1 MKKVKI
7 HTIVFIFLISIFTVA
22 PITAS
27 SEELGEAKPSEETK
41 EKLSPA
47 DREAK
52 AYELFDEIL
61 TLTETPDIQ
70 AVLPQ
75 IEALYFRIIREYSDT
90 ALAQESYWRLIS
102 LYVDKSVPP
111 GYEKA
116 ETLYYEF
123 LKKYPESV
131 IKNMIEDTLSKS
143 YYKNG
148 KWDKLIKLY
157 SPAVNE
163 FKEKGKLSSPNPMFM
178 YAEAK
183 FNLGDLMEA
192 ERAYKIVIE
201 LFPTSS
207 KAAASKRRLEEI
219 KKTKAKADSD

>member
-7 HTIVFIFLISIFTVA
+7 HTVIFIFLISIFTVA

-27 SEELGEAKPSEETK
+27 SEEPGEAKPSEETK

-47 DREAK
+47 DSEAK
-52 AYELFDEIL
+52 AYELFNEIL
-61 TLTETPDIQ
+61 TLTETSDTKT
-70 AVLPQ
+70 VLPQ
-75 IEALYFRIIREYSDT
+75 IETLYFKIIREYPET

-102 LYVDKSVPP
+102 IYVDRSIPP

-116 ETLYYEF
+116 ETLYFEF

-148 KWDKLIKLY
+148 KWDKLLKL
-157 SPAVNE
+157 SLPAVNE
-163 FKEKGKLSSPNPMFM
+163 FKEKGKLSNPNLMFM

-183 FNLGDLMEA
+183 FNLGDLIEA